1 MLLITGDLN
10 AKVGNDNSGT
20 EDAIG
25 RHGCGTIND
34 NGERLVE
41 FCLSNRCIIGGNIFP
56 HRDIHKLSWRS
67 PDRNTVNQI
76 DHVIVNKKW
85 QRSPL
90 DVKVHRGADIG
101 SDHHLLIA
109 KIRLKLRATPT
120 IKQRHRGFDVNRL
133 RAPEVKQEFTIELRN
148 RFSTLETEDGEDQDI
163 VETTWDNIIRV
174 YKDTVKKMLGFRKK
188 KDKQWITPETWRKI
202 DERRKR
208 RIQDQR

>member
-1 MLLITGDLN
+1 MLRMTFTSSCNVKSPKYDNMITGDLN
-10 AKVGNDNSGT
+10 AKVGNTNSST

-67 PDRNTVNQI
+67 PDGNTVNQI
-76 DHVIVNKKW
+76 DDVIVNKKW
-85 QRSPL
+85 QRSLL
-90 DVKVHRGADIG
+90 DVKVHRGPDIG

-148 RFSTLETEDGEDQDI
+148 GFSTLETEDGEDQDI

-174 YKDTVKKMLGFRKK
+174 YKDTVKKILGFRKK
-188 KDKQWITPETWRKI
+188 KDKRCG
-202 DERRKR
+202 
-208 RIQDQR
+208 

>member
-148 RFSTLETEDGEDQDI
+148 GFSTLETEDGEDQDI